1 MEEKYKK
8 IINGQLDIK
17 YLSPVDL
24 INLQIY
30 LEQMNISLDNL
41 IKIAKENNI
50 ILDNKKVELQSQIL
64 LDDDAI

>member
-8 IINGQLDIK
+8 NINGQLDIK